1 MHVTSRTLLDY
12 GRLFSQYFLHSVS
25 CTPTGYKISVRGY
38 SEKLP
43 FLLDTLTTRMESLIE
58 ELKEG
63 KEKHPALSAKFE
75 KAKDNLLRETKNYR
89 LDTPYEVC
97 SYNSRLLIEENV
109 WYLDNYVNEMEGE
122 DAERDPLTME
132 ECGRLTEQGLTGRLK
147 VGKHL

>member
-1 MHVTSRTLLDY
+1 M
-12 GRLFSQYFLHSVS
+12 
-25 CTPTGYKISVRGY
+25 
-38 SEKLP
+38 
-43 FLLDTLTTRMESLIE
+43 IE

-63 KEKHPALSAKFE
+63 KEAHPALSAKFE

-109 WYLDNYVNEMEGE
+109 WYIDNYLSELEGE

-132 ECGRLTEQGLTGRLK
+132 ECGRITEQGLTGRIK
-147 VGKHL
+147 VSIFIAIARYMF